1 LAWLVLTQL
10 GRLPTAGAAKG
21 GLQLPRPLPIP
32 VFKLE
37 FGRSSQHEL
46 PRQMWEHDIDA
57 GLNYLALLPTESPE
71 ALVDDLENAPSF
83 GTAAE

>member
-1 LAWLVLTQL
+1 MVRRQPKKHRENGPFHPDGYGVELLY
-10 GRLPTAGAAKG
+10 
-21 GLQLPRPLPIP
+21 
-32 VFKLE
+32 
-37 FGRSSQHEL
+37 EL

-57 GLNYLALLPTESPE
+57 GLNYLALLPTEGPE